1 MKVGLVELNIE
12 WESKDINYERVS
24 ALVEIAALSRCDV
37 VVLPEMF
44 NTGFSMNIH
53 LIGEELNGT
62 ADAFL
67 SRISRLYRIN
77 IVAGFPVKK
86 KGEERGRNIAAIY
99 NREGV
104 RIAEYTKIHPFTP
117 LKEHI
122 HYMPGSEPIVFSIDN
137 IPSSVFICFD
147 LRFPEI
153 FRRVARDV
161 QMIYVI
167 ANWPSSREDHWRTL
181 LKARAIENQCFVVG
195 VNRRG
200 IDGNNIHYSGKSGI
214 FSPMGEEIELKS
226 ISGELLTGTINPG
239 EVTDIRSRYPFLK
252 E

>member
-1 MKVGLVELNIE
+1 MRIGLFELNIE
-12 WESKDINYERVS
+12 WESRDTNYERVS
-24 ALVEIAALSRCDV
+24 ALAEIAALSGCDV

-53 LIGEELNGT
+53 RIGEEIEGT

-77 IVAGFPVKK
+77 IVAGFPVKR
-86 KGEERGRNIAAIY
+86 KGEDKGRNIAAIY

-104 RIAEYTKIHPFTP
+104 RIAEYSKINLFTP

-122 HYMPGSEPIVFSIDN
+122 HYMPGSGTIVFSIDG

-153 FRRVARDV
+153 FRSVARDV
-161 QMIYVI
+161 QMIFVL
-167 ANWPSSREDHWRTL
+167 ANWPSSREDHWSTL

-214 FSPMGEEIELKS
+214 FGPMGEEMKLKS
-226 ISGELLTGTINPG
+226 ISGELLIGTINPE
-239 EVTDIRSRYPFLK
+239 EVINIRSRYPFLK
-252 E
+252 